1 MSLYF
6 GITATIIGDIII
18 EQRVTTQYNGF
29 QVSIFDDNGVYKISF
44 IKRVAPN
51 SPLQIKYRGKMNNL
65 QPVVP
70 DESAYMEYI
79 DLLKHFEALGGFHYG
94 IRKINYTET
103 LELTW
108 YIGGDIFQNL
118 EPILSFSKKRRE
130 NKLKKFTQSELS
142 SIFLLHRIIPEGI
155 IPYNFFRE
163 ASEYYNRQEYR
174 QAYLNYYLILEYCF
188 SNGKT
193 GQEQQI
199 KAFLNNNDYILALLQ
214 TIKCFYDND
223 KPSYD
228 VLYTDTIQL
237 DTQKNQTKKDH
248 VPEFSIKSITR
259 LLYDTR
265 GRLAHGKGRV
275 EPYIFNE
282 ALLINITRFISNM
295 CFSVCGNMQVYA
307 SAFTQRKDEYVKN
320 NIEEL
325 KKYLKL

>member
-6 GITATIIGDIII
+6 GITTTIIGDIYI
-18 EQRVTTQYNGF
+18 EQRVTTHYRGF
-29 QVSIFDDNGVYKISF
+29 QVSIFDDDGVYKISF
-44 IKRVAPN
+44 IKRVTEK
-51 SPLQIKYRGKMNNL
+51 SPLQLKYRGKINNL

-70 DESAYMEYI
+70 EESAYIDYI
-79 DLLKHFEALGGFHYG
+79 ELLKHFEALGGFHYG

-108 YIGGDIFQNL
+108 YIGGAVFQNL
-118 EPILSFSKKRRE
+118 EPILSFSKKSHKK
-130 NKLKKFTQSELS
+130 KLKRFTQSNLS
-142 SIFLLHRIIPEGI
+142 DIFLLHKIIPEGI

-163 ASEYYNRQEYR
+163 ASEYYNRQEFR
-174 QAYLNYYLILEYCF
+174 QAYLHYYLILEYCF

-193 GQEQQI
+193 SQDMQI

-214 TIKCFYDND
+214 TVKCFYDND
-223 KPSYD
+223 KQSYQILYSD
-228 VLYTDTIQL
+228 VVQL
-237 DTQKNQTKKDH
+237 DKEKHQTKPDYI
-248 VPEFSIKSITR
+248 PEFSIKSITR

-282 ALLINITRFISNM
+282 NLLINITRFISNL

-307 SAFTQRKDEYVKN
+307 SAFTQRKDEYVRN
-320 NIEEL
+320 NISEL
-325 KKYLKL
+325 RKYLNL